1 MENFSIYLSYK
12 LTSSKL
18 VKELHQYKLKK
29 LCDVRVFSIVL
40 RTTSKDLP
48 FPSLLLF
55 KKISSQATDA
65 VKCAQNAGKISEN
78 VCLWKYFAGDTIFQT
93 CQFSKKLLQYA
104 IAVRRQ
110 QRTQCSYR
118 EKSRNIFMVV
128 VMDFWWVIQSPAKY
142 SLSVHGNFKE
152 KRTYCIISRL
162 CKLFMSKVCNLR
174 FSFWSNIE
182 IWFSFSNSS
191 RACFE
196 SLG

>member
-1 MENFSIYLSYK
+1 MENVSIYLSYK
-12 LTSSKL
+12 LTSSNL
-18 VKELHQYKLKK
+18 VAELHEYKLKK
-29 LCDVRVFSIVL
+29 LCDVRVFSLVL

-48 FPSLLLF
+48 FPSLLSF
-55 KKISSQATDA
+55 KKISSEATDA

-142 SLSVHGNFKE
+142 SLLIHGNFKE

-162 CKLFMSKVCNLR
+162 CKLFMSKLCNLR
-174 FSFWSNIE
+174 FFFWSNVE
-182 IWFSFSNSS
+182 IWFTFSNSS